1 MVSIIIIIDLRL
13 TLSILYLGCKCQMD
27 PQKDFKQGNY
37 DLFNLFIV
45 YINVDYR
52 EQMIRPLGG
61 AYITANRSSN
71 CAALARPIN

>member
-37 DLFNLFIV
+37 DLFNLFLV
-45 YINVDYR
+45 FINVDYR
-52 EQMIRPLGG
+52 KQMIRTFVGILSLDKE
-61 AYITANRSSN
+61 ATSN
-71 CAALARPIN
+71 NDSNNF